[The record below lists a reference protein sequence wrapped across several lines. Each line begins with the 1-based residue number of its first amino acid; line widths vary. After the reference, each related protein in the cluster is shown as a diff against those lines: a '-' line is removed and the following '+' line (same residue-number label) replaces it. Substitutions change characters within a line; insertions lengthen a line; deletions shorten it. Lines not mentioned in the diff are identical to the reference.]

1 MIILSRF
8 PAQKSDSRFDCID
21 NKARD
26 VSRLFCF
33 SGEMSMIRIGEISYL
48 NCTPIFSMLRGR
60 FADPDYRFICGT
72 PAELNQRLRNGEID
86 ICPSS
91 SIEYARNPDSYL
103 IIPEISIASLG
114 AVKSVLLF
122 SPLPLE
128 ELDGAE
134 IALTGESETSVV
146 LLKILLACRY
156 SFSNSFRTAT
166 GEEQACVAEGGPLLL
181 IGDRALRASLA
192 PHNGHVY
199 DLGELWF
206 EFTGLPFVF
215 ALWLARRPAVEKD
228 RAAFRLLA
236 ERLVLAK
243 QFATANF
250 AEIAAGTAR
259 HDGISEEFLLDY
271 WQTISYE
278 LGEQHQE
285 GLKLFFRFAVECGI
299 LEHEPPLRLFV

>member
-1 MIILSRF
+1 
-8 PAQKSDSRFDCID
+8 
-21 NKARD
+21 
-26 VSRLFCF
+26 
-33 SGEMSMIRIGEISYL
+33 MIRIGEISYL

-60 FADPDYRFICGT
+60 FADPDYRFVRGT

-91 SIEYARNPDSYL
+91 SIEYARNPASYL
-103 IIPEISIASLG
+103 ILPGVSIASTG

-134 IALTGESETSVV
+134 IVLTGESETSVV

-156 SFSNSFRTAT
+156 AFTNSFRSAS
-166 GEEQACVAEGGPLLL
+166 GAEQACIAGSKPLLL
-181 IGDRALRASLA
+181 IGDRALQAALA
-192 PHNGHVY
+192 RHNGYVY

-215 ALWLARRPAVEKD
+215 ALWLVRSTAVEKES
-228 RAAFRLLA
+228 AAFRLLA

-243 QFATANF
+243 QFARAGF
-250 AEIAAGTAR
+250 AAIAAVTVR
-259 HDGISEEFLLDY
+259 HDWISEEFLLDY

-278 LGEQHQE
+278 LNEKHQE
-285 GLKLFFRFAVECGI
+285 GLQLFFRLAVECGI
-299 LEHEPPLRLFV
+299 LQYAPPLRLFV